1 MECNNCG
8 TALNPNDMFCPSCG
22 TPVAK
27 PVAAVSESLPAWTEP
42 DEETTA
48 PQKRSMKRAPAR
60 NEVMS
65 VGEVIVMFLL
75 QAIPLVGL
83 ILTFVWAFGGGKKMR
98 KNIAAAQLILILL
111 AIGVYAI
118 LLKYMGFDFEMML
131 DNLLNVLTY

>member
-1 MECNNCG
+1 
-8 TALNPNDMFCPSCG
+8 
-22 TPVAK
+22 
-27 PVAAVSESLPAWTEP
+27 
-42 DEETTA
+42 
-48 PQKRSMKRAPAR
+48 MKRASAR

-111 AIGVYAI
+111 AVGVYAI